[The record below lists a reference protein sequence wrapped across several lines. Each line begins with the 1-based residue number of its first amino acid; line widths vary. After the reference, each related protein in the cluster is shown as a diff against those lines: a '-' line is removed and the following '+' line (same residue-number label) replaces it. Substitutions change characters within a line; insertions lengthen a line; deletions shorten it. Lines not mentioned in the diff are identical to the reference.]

1 MIKRV
6 ISAVL
11 PWAAAV
17 MFASAL
23 PALAEE
29 SAKDGE
35 AKRKDLVQQGDAVCT
50 RCHDE
55 SEAFPVLAIGK
66 TKHGTIADARSG
78 SCVSCHG
85 ASPTHVDKPSGVK
98 VRPQPDVVF
107 GKKSKTPVV
116 EQNATCLT
124 CHKGGKLMLWAASA
138 HDTKEVACA
147 SCHKLHA
154 QQDKVMDRA
163 TQPETCFTCHKEQR
177 VMVSRPSHHPIKEG
191 KVVCSDCHNSHGSAG
206 PKLMV
211 KDSVVNTCYTC
222 HMEKRGPFVW
232 NHQPVTEDCSICH
245 NPHGSVIDKLL
256 KARAPFLCQQCHER
270 SNHQGSIPTTTGAN
284 AFGAGLTLG
293 RGCVNCHSNIH
304 GGSSPTNVS
313 RNRAFVR

>member
-1 MIKRV
+1 MIKRL

-17 MFASAL
+17 MLASAL

-29 SAKDGE
+29 SGKDAD
-35 AKRKDLVQQGDAVCT
+35 AKRKDYVQKGDAVCT

-85 ASPTHVDKPSGVK
+85 ESPTHVDKPSGMK
-98 VRPQPDVVF
+98 ERPKPDIVY
-107 GKKSKTPVV
+107 GKKSKVPVAD
-116 EQNATCLT
+116 QNGACLS
-124 CHKGGKLMLWAASA
+124 CHKGGKLMQWAASA
-138 HDTKEVACA
+138 HDTKDVACT

-154 QQDKVMDRA
+154 QQDKVMDRT

-191 KVVCSDCHNSHGSAG
+191 KVVCSDCHN
-206 PKLMV
+206 
-211 KDSVVNTCYTC
+211 
-222 HMEKRGPFVW
+222 
-232 NHQPVTEDCSICH
+232 
-245 NPHGSVIDKLL
+245 
-256 KARAPFLCQQCHER
+256 
-270 SNHQGSIPTTTGAN
+270 
-284 AFGAGLTLG
+284 
-293 RGCVNCHSNIH
+293 
-304 GGSSPTNVS
+304 
-313 RNRAFVR
+313 